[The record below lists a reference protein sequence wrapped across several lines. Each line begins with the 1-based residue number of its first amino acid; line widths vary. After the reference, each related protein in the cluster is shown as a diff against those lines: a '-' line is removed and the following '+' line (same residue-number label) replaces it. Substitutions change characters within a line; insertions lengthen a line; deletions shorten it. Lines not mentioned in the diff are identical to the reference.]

1 MTLLKADDDINRC
14 QGHMRIAGL
23 DQVSQEVNDLLNNTG
38 PSKRRE
44 KKIWMTLPERRDRP

>member
-1 MTLLKADDDINRC
+1 
-14 QGHMRIAGL
+14 MRIAGL